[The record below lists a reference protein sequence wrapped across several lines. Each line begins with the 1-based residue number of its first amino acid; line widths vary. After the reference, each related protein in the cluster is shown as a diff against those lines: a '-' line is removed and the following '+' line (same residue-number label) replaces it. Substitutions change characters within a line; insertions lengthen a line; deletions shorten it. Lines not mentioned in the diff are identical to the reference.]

1 MAMHDRGGV
10 LKFNLCQTLSS
21 MFRNEYRIS
30 GGLFSADMQ
39 LVISEYCI
47 ILGISNSN
55 RLLDLSV
62 GEMVTSYKISNRL
75 VV

>member
-1 MAMHDRGGV
+1 
-10 LKFNLCQTLSS
+10 

-62 GEMVTSYKISNRL
+62 GAMVTSYKISNRL

>member
-1 MAMHDRGGV
+1 MHDRGGV

-47 ILGISNSN
+47 ILFYSN

-62 GEMVTSYKISNRL
+62 GAMVTSYKISNRL

>member
-1 MAMHDRGGV
+1 M
-10 LKFNLCQTLSS
+10 S

-39 LVISEYCI
+39 LVISEYCF

-62 GEMVTSYKISNRL
+62 GAMVTSYKISNRL